1 MRKTNNDV
9 SNADH
14 RLVYLLNVGQK
25 RLHRWS
31 QARAAAGGVTAA
43 QAGLLFFLARNDG
56 ALTSEAATALD
67 LKAPGMSGL
76 VERAERAGLVER
88 HADEFDGRASRL
100 WLTKAGRVALKRSKT
115 GLADLNVRLTDGF
128 NASELDVVA
137 RWLTS
142 LQEKFPAIE
151 EDPE

>member
-1 MRKTNNDV
+1 MRKSKNDV
-9 SNADH
+9 SKLNH

-43 QAGLLFFLARNDG
+43 QAGLLFFLERNDG
-56 ALTSEAATALD
+56 ALTNEAAAALD

-76 VERAERAGLVER
+76 VDRTERAGLVER
-88 HADEFDGRASRL
+88 QPDELDGRACRL
-100 WLTKAGRVALKRSKT
+100 WLTKNGRVALKHSKA
-115 GLADLNVRLTDGF
+115 GLVDLNARLTAGF
-128 NASELDVVA
+128 SASEVDVVA

-142 LQEKFPAIE
+142 LQENFPAVE
-151 EDPE
+151 ENPD